1 MCVFGI
7 GIDVVEVERIA
18 SAIDRHADAF
28 LNKIFTPAERAYC
41 ESKKNPAIHYAARFA
56 AKEAVAKALGT
67 GIGRNAGLHDLEISH
82 DPQGAPTLQ
91 LGGAAEAFAKAHGIT
106 NIRISLTHTRQYAAA
121 NAIAIKTE
129 D

>member
-18 SAIDRHADAF
+18 SSIARHGDAF
-28 LNKIFTPAERAYC
+28 LDKIFTPAERKYC
-41 ESKKNPAIHYAARFA
+41 ESRKIPAIHYAARFA

-67 GIGRNAGLHDLEISH
+67 GIGRNAGLHDLEIFH
-82 DPQGAPTLQ
+82 DPQGAPKLH
-91 LGGAAEAFAKAHGIT
+91 LSGAAEAFANAHGIT
-106 NIRISLTHTRQYAAA
+106 NIQISLTHTQQYAAA
-121 NAIAIKTE
+121 NAIAVKTE